1 MAATNEPSGGSF
13 LIQEVLPDDVVMP
26 EDLGEEERMLIR
38 AFEEFAEREVGP
50 HLHELAKGN
59 VEVGR
64 RLFKQAA
71 ELGIFMAEVPEE
83 FGGLDLNVLA
93 VTGMCSI
100 RSQLGALGSFVF
112 AHQGIG
118 TLPLVNFGNEDQRA
132 RYLEPCMSGEILSA
146 FALTEP
152 GTGSD
157 AMNITTRAVL
167 NAAGTH
173 YVLNGAKQWITNA
186 GHADIFIVFAKIDG
200 EHFTAFIME
209 KGTPGLSIGA
219 NERLLGQHGTSVAAL
234 QLEDVHIPVENLLG
248 EIGKG
253 HKVAF
258 CTLNVGRL
266 KLATYAAGGAVGAVG
281 VASKDATGRIQ
292 VGRPIGEFGAIQR
305 KLADMAARAYMAEA
319 VAYRAAGLV
328 YQALEGKAGEDRATL
343 DDKME
348 MLSEFSAEC
357 AMAKVLASEAYNHLS
372 DEAIQV
378 FGGYGYSEE
387 YPPAHMYRDSRITRI
402 YEGTNEICRLYA
414 QRAILKRAWSGKL
427 DFGTATQI
435 PTEGDL
441 PPENVA
447 FGGLRARV
455 ADLKQVYLRLA
466 WLVGDAVDRERI
478 FDPDHQQL
486 VASLSDVAIEIF
498 GAESAV
504 LRAEKAKAA
513 GVEHQELLEALARIA
528 FARAADRVRQE
539 ANEVLGA
546 IYPTA
551 DDLRF
556 QVGAIAQWLPLPAA
570 GLIEARALVARAVL
584 AHGGLPSNDVRPAA

>member
-1 MAATNEPSGGSF
+1 MA
-13 LIQEVLPDDVVMP
+13 
-26 EDLGEEERMLIR
+26 
-38 AFEEFAEREVGP
+38 
-50 HLHELAKGN
+50 
-59 VEVGR
+59 
-64 RLFKQAA
+64 
-71 ELGIFMAEVPEE
+71 
-83 FGGLDLNVLA
+83 
-93 VTGMCSI
+93 
-100 RSQLGALGSFVF
+100 
-112 AHQGIG
+112 
-118 TLPLVNFGNEDQRA
+118 
-132 RYLEPCMSGEILSA
+132 GEILSA

-167 NAAGTH
+167 NSEGTH

-209 KGTPGLSIGA
+209 RDTPGLSIGA

-234 QLEDVHIPVENLLG
+234 QLEDVNIPVGNLLG

-266 KLATYAAGGAVGAVG
+266 KLATYAAGGAVGAVEA
-281 VASKDATGRIQ
+281 ASKYAAERIQ
-292 VGRPIGEFGAIQR
+292 FGRPIGEFGVIQR

-328 YQALEGKAGEDRATL
+328 YQALETKAGEGRPSL
-343 DDKME
+343 DDKLD

-357 AMAKVLASEAYNHLS
+357 AMAKVLASESYNHLS

-414 QRAILKRAWSGKL
+414 QRAILKRAWGGKL
-427 DFGTATQI
+427 DFEAGVQHPEGATAAS
-435 PTEGDL
+435 ES
-441 PPENVA
+441 
-447 FGGLRARV
+447 GGFDALRPGV
-455 ADLKQVYLRLA
+455 SSLKQVYLYLA
-466 WLVGDAVDRERI
+466 RLVGERVDRSRI
-478 FDPDHQQL
+478 FDPDHQQF
-486 VASLSDVAIEIF
+486 VVSLSDVAIEIF

-504 LRAEKAKAA
+504 LRVEKARAS
-513 GVEHQELLEALARIA
+513 GVEHRDLLEALACIA

-539 ANEVLGA
+539 ADEILAALCVGRELLDRLGDVA
-546 IYPTA
+546 A
-551 DDLRF
+551 
-556 QVGAIAQWLPLPAA
+556 WLPLPAD
-570 GLIEARALVARAVL
+570 LIQARTLVACAL
-584 AHGGLPSNDVRPAA
+584 LEQGGLPVGDLQPTT